1 MDKKNLKKQAEKLF
15 QLSLVDNNNYI
26 LSELNVISNSLFQD
40 TKDDIGNNSLTTF
53 CRNTSNILTHS
64 CKEENKFS
72 QIIQIYLIA
81 LAIRYIVD
89 NRKED
94 KYASKKQ

>member
-26 LSELNVISNSLFQD
+26 LSELTAISNSLFQD
-40 TKDDIGNNSLTTF
+40 IENDIGSNSLAIF
-53 CRNTSNILTHS
+53 CRNASNSLTHS
-64 CKEENKFS
+64 CQEENKFN
-72 QIIQIYLIA
+72 QIIQIYLTA
-81 LAIRYIVD
+81 LAIRYIVA

-94 KYASKKQ
+94 